1 MPESLFNKVVIK
13 KETSVQLFS
22 CEFFQISKD
31 MFLTEQLQT
40 TAFMQYQV
48 ELIRYK
54 LEIKTGWRI

>member
-13 KETSVQLFS
+13 KETSAQLFS

-31 MFLTEQLQT
+31 MFLTEQLQK